1 MHLLLR
7 FKQIFSENQIM
18 VVLLGIVAGLVFPK
32 FFRPIAPYG
41 TYLLILIFFA
51 SSLRLNVYE
60 IISYAKDWKMMLLTN
75 LFMLVFLPLL
85 LWAPCAAFAPDWAM
99 AFLIMGAMPTG
110 MTIALIAD
118 LFGGRTT
125 LALVITATTSLL
137 APFTIPLIFWLVI
150 GQAVPVPVFTMFFN
164 LVITIVLPFVA
175 AAIVQRKAPNI
186 VKHYDFWWREISIV
200 AFGVL
205 IAAIVGDTT
214 GSGPI
219 ILTVRDVG
227 LVIVMLIYTAG
238 LIALSYFMT
247 FWRTNSEKATIALCM
262 VYLNNTLAL
271 FIANRYFPNPK
282 LMTQLVILLLV
293 INVLLPPFR
302 WIAAYA
308 VSLDEKKKGRK
319 KSVRST
325 KSIRSIRSRRG

>member
-1 MHLLLR
+1 MNLAHK
-7 FKQIFSENQIM
+7 FKQLFSENQIM
-18 VVLLGIVAGLVFPK
+18 VVLLGIVLGLVFPK
-32 FFRPIAPYG
+32 AFRPIAPFG

-51 SSLRLNVYE
+51 SSLRLDVNE
-60 IISYAKDWKMMLLTN
+60 IIAYAKDWKMLLLSN
-75 LFMLVFLPLL
+75 AFMLVFLPLL
-85 LWAPCAAFAPDWAM
+85 LWAPCAAFAPEWAM

-118 LFGGRTT
+118 LFGGKTT

-137 APFTIPLIFWLVI
+137 APFTIPAVFWVVM
-150 GQAVPVPVFTMFFN
+150 GRSVPVPVWTMFLN
-164 LVITIVLPFVA
+164 LLITIVLPFALATV
-175 AAIVQRKAPNI
+175 VQKKAPKM
-186 VKHYDFWWREISIV
+186 VKKYDFWWREISIV
-200 AFGVL
+200 TFGIL
-205 IAAIVGDTT
+205 IAAIVADTT
-214 GSGPI
+214 GAGQI
-219 ILTVRDVG
+219 ILTVKDVG

-238 LIALSYFMT
+238 LTAVSYFMT

-302 WIAAYA
+302 WIAAHA
-308 VSLDEKKKGRK
+308 VALDKKNLRIAKTKRPIK
-319 KSVRST
+319 KL
-325 KSIRSIRSRRG
+325 KNK